1 MARRRR
7 IHHHVRDKLLVDAI
21 HRCCLCPQHEDVTD
35 LHHIIPISEDG
46 PNTEDNLIVVCPNC
60 HRKIHSIRTRY
71 PPRQLR
77 MYKERWVGLCGLGLT
92 LEERLMLASSIDH
105 DSPLDAALRA
115 ASPERISRDT
125 GGNVRIGDTTLS
137 RAQVS
142 ALSRLLA
149 DMPDDT
155 PADARRQLAAATG
168 MTSEDVVPPADFAA
182 RAHEYVQRQ
191 RAQAGDLA
199 RAEQEEAVYVPLQ
212 LRFFRS
218 TRLAPDDLFRREEE
232 PTFDDIQAAVEAPA
246 PRSDPPEPFPAMVL
260 LGDPGSGKST
270 SLRHL
275 ALAKLQVAL
284 SDPES
289 AFLPLFVNLGD
300 HVSGSPGEFLAE
312 QWRQGYRADD
322 LAEVMRDG
330 RLWLL
335 ADGLNEMPADDE
347 RAYEARVQAWRR
359 FFKKEE
365 GQFPP
370 GNRALVAC
378 RVADYGTGLD
388 LPRLHVEPMDDGHI
402 ADFVAARFRK
412 APDRGERL
420 LAELQADRQARGAEH
435 GLYGLARNPFWLV
448 MLADV
453 YLEHDQLPGNRA
465 ALIQDFVDRWL
476 VYEADR
482 QPEQVVTERER
493 AALQLA
499 LDALA
504 FAGLARGQNTPQ
516 PQAWV
521 LEQLPEWVE
530 VSGHRVSLPPQ
541 TALRLAES
549 ASLVECR
556 GRTEARRVRFY
567 HQLLLEHFA
576 GRELLRRFQSQGARP
591 GPEASTSAGQADI
604 HALYQVGLRQ
614 LLDRLGEEHPD
625 YAEALIYQQRL
636 NENLTRSRQYGDTDT
651 RKADRAEIINR
662 LSQLALTTLGL
673 SFEGLCRPSVA
684 SPEEELAH
692 RLHAVWH
699 IPWAEK
705 WEFVESE
712 WDPLAPPPTNGWEEA
727 TVLAAARAALLDLET
742 GGEGDWPRLTLA
754 VLPHNPPLA
763 ARCLLEAGGSPL
775 PEGTREDVID
785 HLLSV
790 VDDPAASAGLDP
802 RQRTSLRIACG
813 EALGHLGDPRILSG
827 LRHTLEG
834 ARFILPQW
842 SQVIPAGSFPMGSR
856 RDDPDAY
863 QDEYSPATDFEPH
876 PVDLPYDYV
885 VGRYP
890 VTNTEYACFIRDGGY
905 QKEEYWGTENARAWL
920 RGELDLSGPWV
931 KRWRQIAGWVR
942 DGQLDPDELL
952 AQRRIGPAEAESY
965 KWAAG
970 ASDEE
975 LEAAV
980 RQAYGVAG
988 SSERPTQPRFWDDPR
1003 YNNPS
1008 QPAVGVCWFEATAY
1022 CAWLTAQFRA
1032 SSSESPEWIEGQ
1044 LETRSSVLQTPEVR
1058 LPSEAEWE
1066 KAARWDGAAARRY
1079 PWGDD
1084 WDEARANTLEGRA
1097 LTTSPVGVYPEGA
1110 SPCGALD
1117 VAGNVWEWT
1126 SSRWGAEVESPD
1138 FGYPYL
1144 PDDGREDEEATDLRV
1159 IRGGSWNDEARDA
1172 RAACRSRGYPDNRHD
1187 FLGFRLLL
1195 QLS

>member
-1 MARRRR
+1 VSETFDIDADQLGAVGPGATAHFHGFTSEEVIR
-7 IHHHVRDKLLVDAI
+7 LVQA
-21 HRCCLCPQHEDVTD
+21 
-35 LHHIIPISEDG
+35 
-46 PNTEDNLIVVCPNC
+46 LIV
-60 HRKIHSIRTRY
+60 
-71 PPRQLR
+71 
-77 MYKERWVGLCGLGLT
+77 
-92 LEERLMLASSIDH
+92 
-105 DSPLDAALRA
+105 ALRA
-115 ASPERISRDT
+115 ADPKTLTRDAED
-125 GGNVRIGDTTLS
+125 NVHAGDT
-137 RAQVS
+137 VFS
-142 ALSRLLA
+142 ASQAEELRSLQTSLPEEA
-149 DMPDDT
+149 SEED
-155 PADARRQLAAATG
+155 RRQLAAAIA
-168 MTSEDVVPPADFAA
+168 MISRDVVPPADFAA

-199 RAEQEEAVYVPLQ
+199 RAEREEAVYVPLQ

-218 TRLAPDDLFRREEE
+218 TRPAPDDLFRREEE
-232 PTFDDIQAAVEAPA
+232 PTFDDIQAAVDAPA
-246 PRSDPPEPFPAMVL
+246 PRSDSPEPFPAMVL

-300 HVSGSPGEFLAE
+300 HASGSPGEFLVE
-312 QWRQGYRADD
+312 QWRQAYRADD
-322 LAEVMRDG
+322 LGEVMRDG

-359 FFKKEE
+359 FFKKGE

-465 ALIQDFVDRWL
+465 ALVQDFVDRWL

-530 VSGHRVSLPPQ
+530 VSGHRVSMPPQ

-576 GRELLRRFQSQGARP
+576 GRELLRRFQSQGTRP
-591 GPEASTSAGQADI
+591 DLEAPSGAGQADVY
-604 HALYQVGLRQ
+604 ALYEAGLRQ
-614 LLDRLGEEHPD
+614 LLNRLGEEHPD

-651 RKADRAEIINR
+651 RKANRAEVINH

-673 SFEGLCRPSVA
+673 SFGDLCRPSTA
-684 SPEEELAH
+684 SAEEELAEG
-692 RLHAVWH
+692 LYALWH

-712 WDPLAPPPTNGWEEA
+712 WDPLAPPPTTGWEEA
-727 TVLAAARAALLDLET
+727 TALAAARAALLDLET
-742 GGEGDWPRLTLA
+742 GGDGDWPRLTLA

-785 HLLSV
+785 HLLAV
-790 VDDPAASAGLDP
+790 VDDPAATAGLDP

-827 LRHTLEG
+827 ERQAPEG

-842 SQVIPAGSFPMGSR
+842 SQVIPAGSFPMGSS
-856 RDDPDAY
+856 RDAPDAY

-885 VGRYP
+885 VGRFP
-890 VTNTEYACFIRDGGY
+890 ATNAEYDCFVRDGGY
-905 QKEEYWGTENARAWL
+905 QKEEYWPTENARAWL
-920 RGELDLSGPWV
+920 RGELDLAEPTI
-931 KRWRQIAGWVR
+931 RYWRLLAARVRAGET
-942 DGQLDPDELL
+942 DPDEML
-952 AQRRIGPAEAESY
+952 AQRRISPDEAETW
-965 KWAAG
+965 KWAAQ

-975 LEAAV
+975 LELAI
-980 RQAYGVAG
+980 RQSYSATG
-988 SSERPTQPRFWDDPR
+988 SDPLPTQPRYWADARF
-1003 YNNPS
+1003 NNPS
-1008 QPAVGVCWFEATAY
+1008 QPVVGVCWFEAGAY
-1022 CAWLTAQFRA
+1022 CAWLTEQYRVR
-1032 SSSESPEWIEGQ
+1032 SSEFGV
-1044 LETRSSVLQTPEVR
+1044 SSFGLPADVLSRLGTQNSELKALTVR

-1079 PWGDD
+1079 PWGDE
-1084 WDEARANTLEGRA
+1084 WDEARANTLEGRVLA
-1097 LTTSPVGVYPEGA
+1097 TSPVGIYPEGA
-1110 SPCGALD
+1110 GPCGALD
-1117 VAGNVWEWT
+1117 MAGNVWEWT

-1138 FGYPYL
+1138 FGYPYR
-1144 PDDGREDEEATDLRV
+1144 PDDGREDEEAIDLRV
-1159 IRGGSWNDEARDA
+1159 VRGGSWNDEARLA
-1172 RAACRSRGYPDNRHD
+1172 RAACRLWNHPVLRNDL
-1187 FLGFRLLL
+1187 LGFRLLL